1 MSRFMGGRLALIMKT
16 AFLVFIVII
25 ICVETPVEAR
35 RILNSEVDEL
45 LVDWAGYGEEKLST
59 VVISGKLVCHAGAND
74 QISIHVPNPVS
85 GASMAV
91 FCVTNGSWTKK
102 LWAKGKT
109 DSYGEFIIDLP
120 SHLHAI
126 PNLEKTCQVK
136 VLHLPKNSP
145 CRQSFTG
152 KHKGIK
158 LSSRHEGVRT
168 YTTNNIHLM
177 SKPCHDHMRNRGK
190 KEVAAMSAL

>member
-1 MSRFMGGRLALIMKT
+1 MKMIFLA
-16 AFLVFIVII
+16 FIAI

-35 RILNSEVDEL
+35 RMKSEVDEL

-59 VVISGKLVCHAGAND
+59 VVISGKLLCHAGAND
-74 QISIHVPNPVS
+74 QISIHPSPVS

-91 FCVTNGSWTKK
+91 FCGTKGMTKK

-109 DSYGEFIIDLP
+109 DSFGEFIIDLP
-120 SHLHAI
+120 SHLHAL
-126 PNLEKTCQVK
+126 PNLEKTCRVK
-136 VLHLPKNSP
+136 ILHLPKNSS
-145 CRQSFTG
+145 CRQAFTG

-158 LSSRHEGVRT
+158 LRSRREGVRT

-177 SKPCHDHMRNRGK
+177 PKPSHEHTRNRGK
-190 KEVAAMSAL
+190 KELAMSAL